1 MELYNVIV
9 LIRFATSETKL
20 VSSVTNFVY
29 KLPHEL
35 PKDVRLRF
43 IGNKEI
49 LKKSQNSMKILP
61 GAQFLFK
68 KLNFGDS
75 S

>member
-9 LIRFATSETKL
+9 LIRFATSEAKL